1 MKKIKVPNIKS
12 MDKNEIQDWI
22 SKNKLSKTRV
32 ITVYN
37 ENVEEN
43 EVIDYSFSGC
53 DEDNFTRA
61 CTLKINVSKGPAP
74 AGKITVEDFEK
85 KLYESVETWAKS
97 KKINLVKVEQYSDII
112 DKGYVISQSVPSG
125 KTIDEG
131 ADFVVTVS
139 LGKAITV
146 PNFIGWDKE
155 NIIKWARKNAVSL
168 DPEGGH
174 DNDGRFE
181 YDFSVEPVGSCIKQ
195 YPAPNTILKDGEAYV
210 HIWLSKGHPNME
222 QFTGNTLDDLNK
234 WVREVNIDSGNV
246 DVVVETQLSEKHSPG
261 EIIEISNS
269 VMCNGTIY
277 VTVSEGSNLFVTD
290 LPQTKT
296 TNIEDVRNWLSTS
309 NIKNF
314 EFKYENNDSIDNGHL
329 IKIIRSDTGK
339 ELKEN
344 TYLPET
350 VTVIFIFCEK

>member
-32 ITVYN
+32 ITAYN

-131 ADFVVTVS
+131 ADFVVIVS

-290 LPQTKT
+290 LPKTETTK
-296 TNIEDVRNWLSTS
+296 IEDVRNWLSTS